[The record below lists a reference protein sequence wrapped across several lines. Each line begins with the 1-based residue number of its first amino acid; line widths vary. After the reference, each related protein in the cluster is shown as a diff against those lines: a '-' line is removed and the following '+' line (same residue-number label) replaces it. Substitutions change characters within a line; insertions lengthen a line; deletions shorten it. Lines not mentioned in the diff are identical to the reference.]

1 FLRAL
6 LALDEVV
13 DGELDTGL
21 IERRLPELAA
31 PPVTAQALAVAALL
45 HWDQVARSRPDD
57 LWHRPTG
64 WRLGESA
71 PFVVRLDGHEASSP
85 CTPGPSPSTAAAF
98 RWPTTARRTRCGSGC
113 PARTA
118 S

>member
-1 FLRAL
+1 AL

-31 PPVTAQALAVAALL
+31 PPVTARTLAVAALL
-45 HWDQVARSRPDD
+45 HWDHVARSRPDD

-64 WRLGESA
+64 WRLGDPA
-71 PFVVRLDGHEASSP
+71 PFVVRLDGHEE
-85 CTPGPSPSTAAAF
+85 TPREIGLAGAPV
-98 RWPTTARRTRCGSGC
+98 RAR
-113 PARTA
+113 ARIGA
-118 S
+118 EGL